1 MSELDAFILGVIQGL
16 TEFLPISSS
25 GHLEITRSLLNANQL
40 DSENTLMNV
49 VLHFGTALSTIIIFK
64 KDILDLFIGAFKKKS
79 NSDQKYLLN
88 ILISMIPVA
97 IVGLKFEDEIES
109 LFSGNLILVGVM
121 LIVTGVLLFLTKIL
135 KSKSKEIKK
144 SHSLIIGIS
153 QAISIIPGISRSG
166 ATICTSIFLGNKKN
180 EAAKFSF
187 LMVIPVI
194 FGKMLKDIF
203 GGNLFTENI
212 NFLVLAIGFFSA
224 LITGAVAC
232 KLMLNIVKKNNLV
245 YFSYYC
251 IILGLISI
259 FII

>member
-1 MSELDAFILGVIQGL
+1 MTELDAFILGVIQGL
-16 TEFLPISSS
+16 TEFLPVSSS

-40 DSENTLMNV
+40 DSENTLMTV

-64 KDILDLFIGAFKKKS
+64 KDILDLFRGAFKKKS

-88 ILISMIPVA
+88 ILISMIPAA
-97 IVGLKFEDEIES
+97 IVGFIFEQDIES
-109 LFSGNLILVGVM
+109 LFSGNLILVGIM
-121 LIVTGVLLFLTKIL
+121 LILTGLLLFLTKVL
-135 KSKSKEIKK
+135 KPKSKEIKK

-153 QAISIIPGISRSG
+153 QAIAVIPGVSRSG
-166 ATICTSIFLGNKKN
+166 ATICTSILLGNKKN

-194 FGKMLKDIF
+194 FGKISKDIF
-203 GGNLFTENI
+203 GGNLFTENV
-212 NFLVLAIGFFSA
+212 NFLVLTIGFLSA
-224 LITGAVAC
+224 LITGVVAC